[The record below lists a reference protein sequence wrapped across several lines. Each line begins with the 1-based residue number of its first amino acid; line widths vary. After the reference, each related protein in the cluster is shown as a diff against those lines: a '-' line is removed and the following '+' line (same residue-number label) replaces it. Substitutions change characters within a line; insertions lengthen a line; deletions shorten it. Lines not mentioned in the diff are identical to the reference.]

1 MLLKTPIVPAKSKP
15 IEWLKVRAA
24 DPNIQRRRALFM
36 ERAKTPNHKM
46 KVTAEGWALI
56 PKQPKIR
63 LIDADPVEEAHWT
76 SVEMMHM
83 ESSCRPI

>member
-1 MLLKTPIVPAKSKP
+1 MLKTPAKP

-46 KVTAEGWALI
+46 KVTANGWALM
-56 PKQPKIR
+56 PKQSKIR
-63 LIDADPVEEAHWT
+63 LIDAEPVEEGYWT

-83 ESSCRPI
+83 ESSCHSI